1 MQSLFRK
8 IFLLHRK
15 VDFCQNCKF
24 SNKNYHFCAQRNFKQ
39 KNCDACSYNK
49 WNLKPQISPIFHFEY
64 VNPVWISGVVGV
76 KKHTI
81 LGTHNFVLRTYKIS
95 LLKNIQMEFLI
106 LVHCE
111 QYVLGLHS
119 GTPSYLAKFF
129 IASLQTY
136 SICPIYWNVKVNH
149 DIKNHKQKLGKND
162 KVEVSFLHQIK

>member
-1 MQSLFRK
+1 MCKAFFKKS
-8 IFLLHRK
+8 FLLHRK
-15 VDFCQNCKF
+15 VDFCQNRKF

-39 KNCDACSYNK
+39 NNCDACSYNK

-64 VNPVWISGVVGV
+64 VNPVGISGVVGV

-111 QYVLGLHS
+111 QYVC
-119 GTPSYLAKFF
+119 PRLAQRYAELFG
-129 IASLQTY
+129 Q
-136 SICPIYWNVKVNH
+136 V
-149 DIKNHKQKLGKND
+149 
-162 KVEVSFLHQIK
+162 FLLPHFKHIVFVLYIET

>member
-1 MQSLFRK
+1 MMVKSGLEKTFLNSLHVQSLFRK

-24 SNKNYHFCAQRNFKQ
+24 SNKYYHFCAQRNFKQ

-129 IASLQTY
+129 YCLTSN
-136 SICPIYWNVKVNH
+136 IYYLSYILKR
-149 DIKNHKQKLGKND
+149 K
-162 KVEVSFLHQIK
+162 S